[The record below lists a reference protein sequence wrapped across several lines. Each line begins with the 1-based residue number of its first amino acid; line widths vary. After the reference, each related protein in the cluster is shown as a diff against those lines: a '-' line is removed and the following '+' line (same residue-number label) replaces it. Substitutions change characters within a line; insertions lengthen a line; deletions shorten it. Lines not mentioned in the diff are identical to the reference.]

1 MVRWSLASLLF
12 LVPLLAGCTDFDE
25 GQENY
30 VFVQGIDVSAPEVGS
45 GRIVL
50 LINATI
56 DNSLAR
62 SGDLRLLTK
71 AFDQSTG
78 LLVDQVATTVPPLG
92 KEETRIVSTRL
103 DLARAP
109 GFRLQV
115 DLYQEEKVIR
125 GATLDVSNLDRLEPN
140 LYDTGL
146 RIAAMDFEVLGTA
159 GNRTTVRSTVYL
171 TNEGREG
178 SRPLSLQLKAREVST
193 SLLAAQVWAQVG
205 SVAMDATRAY
215 NATLTLPDGYNYAV
229 EAVLWDNDIIVE
241 RGVGH
246 VQFAP
251 TAILDPGQ
259 KVVVTRP
266 NLDDFAGGQGVSDDE
281 DSASTPGPGL
291 VLVLAALAVAAAALR
306 RMSR

>member
-1 MVRWSLASLLF
+1 MARWSLASLLF

-78 LLVDQVATTVPPLG
+78 LLVEQVATTVPPLG